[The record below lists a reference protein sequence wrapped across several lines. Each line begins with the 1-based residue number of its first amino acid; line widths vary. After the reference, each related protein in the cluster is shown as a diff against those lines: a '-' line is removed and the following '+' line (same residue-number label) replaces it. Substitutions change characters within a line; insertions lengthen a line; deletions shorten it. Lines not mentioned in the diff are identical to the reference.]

1 MSNIIIVICFLIL
14 IIVSLCGNC
23 LVCRMLIRQRKLCN
37 NSTNI
42 LIGILAVSDLM
53 MTAFN
58 VPFTVADIILN
69 DWIFGNFFCIL
80 VSFVQAN
87 SVYVSSFTMAVI
99 AIDRCNAIYK
109 FKPKNHSNDAHHQ
122 TSNANTEHR
131 IDSEDNNNGIDF
143 KNKISSS
150 NDNHYKNHNSNN
162 NHNDRN
168 DGDFR
173 KNFNHSDD
181 NVDVDV
187 DDDDDDEDDGDGG
200 EGCENDDNSSSN
212 NNNNNIN
219 NKSSYT
225 ILDRSEI
232 SNKIAN
238 DRKNI
243 RNKKIQNARKNLDE
257 QQQSI
262 NSNRRRIK
270 LKNCSIL
277 ERLNQIFR
285 LCFGCCLAERK
296 EPSRIR
302 LRLQLRT
309 RMILIISGIWI
320 IAALHSLPHTIFNR
334 VTVIETNKISNHNNL
349 IVDRDAIEKMR
360 MKMEVRGKRVG
371 KNMMVR
377 MKKISLQQNPTIII
391 LHIIFTIITTIIIII
406 IIIIITTINLTTI
419 TTSIIIIIIIV
430 MSISSTNPIRTKQ
443 NGSDW
448 MMDRYRIIPSM
459 ISQQNSKRNRRF
471 KDIVVVYQCCLI
483 GSDRIMVFG

>member
-122 TSNANTEHR
+122 ISNANTEHR

-143 KNKISSS
+143 KNKI
-150 NDNHYKNHNSNN
+150 
-162 NHNDRN
+162 
-168 DGDFR
+168 
-173 KNFNHSDD
+173 
-181 NVDVDV
+181 
-187 DDDDDDEDDGDGG
+187 
-200 EGCENDDNSSSN
+200 
-212 NNNNNIN
+212 
-219 NKSSYT
+219 
-225 ILDRSEI
+225 
-232 SNKIAN
+232 
-238 DRKNI
+238 
-243 RNKKIQNARKNLDE
+243 NATNE

-349 IVDRDAIEKMR
+349 IVDRDGDNLNYIDSIHNSNDTIDSYREDEDEDGEFETESSIQRHRRCIPVLPNWFGPNYGLWLTLFTTATQYIIPLSCAAIIYTR
-360 MKMEVRGKRVG
+360 
-371 KNMMVR
+371 
-377 MKKISLQQNPTIII
+377 IA
-391 LHIIFTIITTIIIII
+391 FTISSQGKVGNMSETRAER
-406 IIIIITTINLTTI
+406 INKHKRKRLLMLALIVAIFAFCWLPFNIYYLLLDFGVTKSYNHTAFLVCLWLA
-419 TTSIIIIIIIV
+419 TSSV
-430 MSISSTNPIRTKQ
+430 CYNPFVYCWLNKNFRQEAKSVWKRFEQ
-443 NGSDW
+443 FFCFLHC
-448 MMDRYRIIPSM
+448 
-459 ISQQNSKRNRRF
+459 SKER
-471 KDIVVVYQCCLI
+471 V
-483 GSDRIMVFG
+483 